1 MLDIAKL
8 FSVLALIS
16 YLLRKKFRIGNVLL
30 AASALLALLYFMSPH
45 KIATAIKAA
54 ATNQVTIKLTLS
66 LTLIRVIE
74 LLLRENNVLSEM
86 MQASKSLFRNR
97 KLIIISMP
105 LLIGMLPSLGG
116 AYFSA
121 PMVEESTKGLKM
133 SKEEKG
139 FINFWFRHP
148 WEFTL
153 PLYPGI
159 LLASAVSGMELR
171 ALILANL
178 IYAVTMLVTG
188 FIFSMKGRNE
198 TIDTARVSREGLLSF
213 LPITSIIL
221 LVILFNV
228 ELQMALLLLSF
239 ALFLYYRY
247 SVSRI
252 FSAIRHGLSLDVVLL
267 ILGVMLFKEL
277 MEMTGAVNNIG
288 ELLLSWGIP
297 LMPLLVILPFI
308 SGLLTGVTVGFVSST
323 FPLLMHLMPGFP
335 IGAVSLAF
343 ASGFI
348 GVLLSPVHVCLVLT
362 REYFG
367 ADMWGIYRKMLPACA
382 ILFVVAVIEYIILR

>member
-1 MLDIAKL
+1 
-8 FSVLALIS
+8 
-16 YLLRKKFRIGNVLL
+16 
-30 AASALLALLYFMSPH
+30 
-45 KIATAIKAA
+45 
-54 ATNQVTIKLTLS
+54 
-66 LTLIRVIE
+66 
-74 LLLRENNVLSEM
+74 
-86 MQASKSLFRNR
+86 
-97 KLIIISMP
+97 
-105 LLIGMLPSLGG
+105 
-116 AYFSA
+116 
-121 PMVEESTKGLKM
+121 
-133 SKEEKG
+133 
-139 FINFWFRHP
+139 
-148 WEFTL
+148 
-153 PLYPGI
+153 
-159 LLASAVSGMELR
+159 MELR

-178 IYAVTMLVTG
+178 TYAVTMLVTG
-188 FIFSMKGRNE
+188 FIFGMKGTNG

-228 ELQMALLLLSF
+228 ELQMALLLLSV

-247 SVSRI
+247 SISRI

-308 SGLLTGVTVGFVSST
+308 SGLLTGVTVGFVGST
-323 FPLLMHLMPGFP
+323 FPLLMHLMPDFP

>member
-8 FSVLALIS
+8 FSVLTLIF
-16 YLLRKKFRIGNVLL
+16 YLLRKKFRIGSVLL
-30 AASALLALLYFMSPH
+30 AASALLAAAYLMSPRS
-45 KIATAIKAA
+45 IAVGIGAA
-54 ATNQVTIKLTLS
+54 VTNQVTINLTLS

-74 LLLRENNVLSEM
+74 LILRENNILRGM
-86 MQASKSLFRNR
+86 MEASRSLFRKR

-121 PMVEESTKGLKM
+121 PMVEESTKGLNI

-159 LLASAVSGMELR
+159 LLASAISGMELR
-171 ALILANL
+171 ALILSNL
-178 IYAVTMLVTG
+178 IYAVTMLLTG
-188 FIFSMKGRNE
+188 FIFSMKGTTG

-221 LVILFNV
+221 LVILFNI
-228 ELQMALLLLSF
+228 ELQMALLLLSV

-247 SVSRI
+247 SPPRI

-277 MEMTGAVNNIG
+277 METTGAVNNIG
-288 ELLLSWGIP
+288 ELLLSWGVPIT
-297 LMPLLVILPFI
+297 PLLVILPFI

-335 IGAVSLAF
+335 AGAISLAF

-348 GVLLSPVHVCLVLT
+348 GVLMSPVHVCLVLT
-362 REYFG
+362 REYFS
-367 ADMWGIYRKMLPACA
+367 ADMWGIYRKILPACA

>member
-133 SKEEKG
+133 G
-139 FINFWFRHP
+139 V
-148 WEFTL
+148 
-153 PLYPGI
+153 Y
-159 LLASAVSGMELR
+159 ASP
-171 ALILANL
+171 
-178 IYAVTMLVTG
+178 
-188 FIFSMKGRNE
+188 
-198 TIDTARVSREGLLSF
+198 VSRYTPCLSRLRNGVKGLNPSKSHLCRY
-213 LPITSIIL
+213 
-221 LVILFNV
+221 NV
-228 ELQMALLLLSF
+228 GNRIHLQHE
-239 ALFLYYRY
+239 RQ
-247 SVSRI
+247 
-252 FSAIRHGLSLDVVLL
+252 
-267 ILGVMLFKEL
+267 K
-277 MEMTGAVNNIG
+277 
-288 ELLLSWGIP
+288 
-297 LMPLLVILPFI
+297 
-308 SGLLTGVTVGFVSST
+308 
-323 FPLLMHLMPGFP
+323 
-335 IGAVSLAF
+335 
-343 ASGFI
+343 
-348 GVLLSPVHVCLVLT
+348 
-362 REYFG
+362 
-367 ADMWGIYRKMLPACA
+367 
-382 ILFVVAVIEYIILR
+382 

>member
-30 AASALLALLYFMSPH
+30 AASALLALLYIMSPH
-45 KIATAIKAA
+45 RIAMAIGAA
-54 ATNQVTIKLTLS
+54 VTNQVTIKLTLS

-74 LLLRENNVLSEM
+74 LLLRENNVLRGMTE
-86 MQASKSLFRNR
+86 ASKSLFRNR

-121 PMVEESTKGLKM
+121 PMVEESTKGLNI

-139 FINFWFRHP
+139 VINFWFRHP
-148 WEFTL
+148 WEFAL

-171 ALILANL
+171 ALIIANL

-188 FIFSMKGRNE
+188 FIFSMKGTSG

-228 ELQMALLLLSF
+228 ELQMALLLLSV

-277 MEMTGAVNNIG
+277 MEKTGAVNNIG

-348 GVLLSPVHVCLVLT
+348 GVLMSPVHVCLVLT
-362 REYFG
+362 REYFS
-367 ADMWGIYRKMLPACA
+367 ADMWGIYRKILPACA
-382 ILFVVAVIEYIILR
+382 ILFGVAVIEYILS

>member
-16 YLLRKKFRIGNVLL
+16 YLLRKKFRIGSVLL
-30 AASALLALLYFMSPH
+30 AASALLALLYVMSPH
-45 KIATAIKAA
+45 RISMAIAA
-54 ATNQVTIKLTLS
+54 AVTNQVTIKLTLS

-74 LLLRENNVLSEM
+74 LLLRENNVLRGM
-86 MQASKSLFRNR
+86 MEASKSLFRNR

-148 WEFTL
+148 WEFAL
-153 PLYPGI
+153 PLYPGL
-159 LLASAVSGMELR
+159 LLASAISGMQLR

-178 IYAVTMLVTG
+178 VYAVTMLITG
-188 FIFSMKGRNE
+188 FIFSMKGTSE

-221 LVILFNV
+221 LVVLFNV
-228 ELQMALLLLSF
+228 ELQMALLLLSV

-288 ELLLSWGIP
+288 ELLLSWGVP

-323 FPLLMHLMPGFP
+323 FPLLIHLMPGFP

-348 GVLLSPVHVCLVLT
+348 GVLMSPVHVCLVLT
-362 REYFG
+362 REYFS
-367 ADMWGIYRKMLPACA
+367 ADMWGIYRKILPACA

>member
-45 KIATAIKAA
+45 KIAIAIKAA

-308 SGLLTGVTVGFVSST
+308 SGLLTGVTVGFVGST

-382 ILFVVAVIEYIILR
+382 ILFGVAVIEYIILR

>member
-30 AASALLALLYFMSPH
+30 AASALLALLYIMSPH
-45 KIATAIKAA
+45 RIAMAIGAA
-54 ATNQVTIKLTLS
+54 VTNQVTIKLTLS

-74 LLLRENNVLSEM
+74 LLLRENNVLRGMTE
-86 MQASKSLFRNR
+86 ASKSLFRNR
-97 KLIIISMP
+97 KLVIISMP

-148 WEFTL
+148 WEFAL

-178 IYAVTMLVTG
+178 IYAVSMLATG
-188 FIFSMKGRNE
+188 FIFSMKGTSG
-198 TIDTARVSREGLLSF
+198 TIDTARVSKEGLLSF

-221 LVILFNV
+221 LVILFNM
-228 ELQMALLLLSF
+228 ELHVALLLLSV

-252 FSAIRHGLSLDVVLL
+252 FSAIRHGLSPDVVLL

-277 MEMTGAVNNIG
+277 MEKTGAVNNIG

-348 GVLLSPVHVCLVLT
+348 GVLMSPVHVCLVLT
-362 REYFG
+362 REYFS
-367 ADMWGIYRKMLPACA
+367 ADMWGIYRKILPACA
-382 ILFVVAVIEYIILR
+382 ILFVVAVIEYIIL